1 MTHPTSPSIR
11 HEGTSVPLAV
21 VVAGSAGAG
30 KTSFAAAL
38 AGRLGAAVLD
48 LDATYARLVPHLR
61 PDVDQATRRA
71 ILYAALRDSA
81 APSLAAGTSV
91 LLVAPWTTE
100 RRDPE
105 AWAALASALAASGG
119 VARLVWV
126 SLDPS
131 AVLARLRDR
140 GLQRDAAK
148 LAAPERWLDEAR
160 PDEPPAVD
168 HLAVDGAR
176 PADAEARRI
185 AGLLSGRE
193 RRLRRG

>member
-1 MTHPTSPSIR
+1 MHK
-11 HEGTSVPLAV
+11 GTSVPLAV

-38 AGRLGAAVLD
+38 ARRLGAAVLD
-48 LDATYARLVPHLR
+48 LDATYGRLVPLLR

-71 ILYAALRDSA
+71 ILYAALCDSA
-81 APSLAAGTSV
+81 VPSLAAGTSV

-105 AWAALASALAASGG
+105 AWTALASALAASGG

-126 SLDPS
+126 RLDPS

-140 GLQRDAAK
+140 GLQRDAEK
-148 LAAPERWLDEAR
+148 LAAPERWLGEAR

-176 PADAEARRI
+176 PVDAEARRV
-185 AGLLSGRE
+185 AGLLSGRD
-193 RRLRRG
+193 RRLSRG